1 MPDCS
6 FFEISKR
13 LIITVTDFLQTMSI
27 RTKLTLAI
35 LLSCTLLLVIVG
47 GSFLAVE
54 MHSSRAALIQEVR
67 TLASSLATNS
77 SRSLVLGKY
86 SEIEETL
93 SSLRQ
98 QQNIHAA
105 YLFDLSGKPVAEYLN
120 QNKAD
125 LILTSLRHDFKHIG
139 GQFILPDGGK
149 QVFDLNHLSCF
160 VPVYFADR
168 SVGTIYLLSDLRA
181 LYERLEGVA
190 YGFVLAFILL
200 LLTSWQLAR
209 WIQKPL
215 STPLVKLSEIMEQVR
230 ASKTYSIRAEKLST
244 DEVGSLVDGFNRM
257 LEQIEQQQ
265 SKLIHHQTELEQTV
279 AERTAE
285 LRVTVDQLDQARRL
299 ADAANE
305 AKSDFLSKMTH
316 ELRTPLIG
324 VLGMNELL
332 QRTDLDERQML
343 LTDTVQKS
351 GEELLKLISDV
362 LDISRI
368 EAGRLELEPTAVDLH
383 QIVEDVASLL
393 FPMARN
399 KGLGLVIDIS
409 FGALWKVYA
418 DENRIRQIV
427 MNLIGNAV
435 KFTSSGQVVVSLTC
449 VQEGD
454 GNGLFTLNVVDTGI
468 GLDEQSIEKI
478 FDLFYQSDRS
488 GPREQQ
494 GSGLGLAI
502 VRQLVD
508 LMDGQLTLTSDLDRG
523 SNFQVQLRFPL
534 IEKKVFSIPEN
545 LMGKT
550 VLLCMD
556 KSLERDLLVERL
568 TELNFKVDVMT
579 CADNAFYHLSAA
591 QRNGKPYSLLFVDQ
605 VLHTLTGQ
613 PLYQSL
619 RDADQFQPHRTI
631 ILCHEHSQQT
641 SLLKNETKLQF
652 PLCWSNLCEVVTY
665 SWQGLQLISKPS
677 VSLDQKKLTEEV
689 RTEFLLLGQK
699 FASRE
704 LLRLVLAKNDISV
717 RLVDQV
723 GDLVSENSVNRKNC
737 LLIDCPYLPESELA
751 DFLMCH
757 HSDFAKIILLSA
769 TPPGDY
775 LASFDVHH
783 LPKSLNEHI
792 IEHSLKPLLAD
803 DIQQSG
809 HRV

>member
-1 MPDCS
+1 MID
-6 FFEISKR
+6 FFLTI
-13 LIITVTDFLQTMSI
+13 SI

-35 LLSCTLLLVIVG
+35 LLSCTLLLVVVG

-86 SEIEETL
+86 SEIDEIL

-105 YLFDLSGKPVAEYLN
+105 YLFDMSGKPVAEYLN
-120 QNKAD
+120 QNNSD
-125 LILTSLRHDFKHIG
+125 LILTSLRYDFKHSR

-149 QVFDLNHLSCF
+149 QIFDLNHLSCF

-200 LLTSWQLAR
+200 LLASWQLAR

-215 STPLVKLSEIMEQVR
+215 STPLVKLSEAMEQVS
-230 ASKTYSIRAEKLST
+230 ASKKYSIRAEKLST

-265 SKLIHHQTELEQTV
+265 SKLILHQTELEQTV

-305 AKSDFLSKMTH
+305 AKSEFLSKMTH

-343 LTDTVQKS
+343 LTETVQKS
-351 GEELLKLISDV
+351 GEELLTLISDV

-368 EAGRLELEPTAVDLH
+368 EAGRLELEPAAVDLH

-399 KGLGLVIDIS
+399 KGLDLVTDIS
-409 FGALWKVYA
+409 LDAAWKVYA

-435 KFTSSGQVVVSLTC
+435 KFTSSGRVVVSLKC
-449 VQEGD
+449 AQEGD
-454 GNGLFTLNVVDTGI
+454 NHGLFTLNVADTGI

-488 GPREQQ
+488 GSREQQ

-508 LMDGQLTLTSDLDRG
+508 LMDGQLTLISDLDHG
-523 SNFQVQLRFPL
+523 SNFQVQFRFPL
-534 IEKKVFSIPEN
+534 IEKKIFSIPQN

-550 VLLCMD
+550 VFLCMD

-568 TELNFKVDVMT
+568 VELNFKVDLMT
-579 CADNAFYHLSAA
+579 CVDNAFYHLKAA
-591 QRNGKPYSLLFVDQ
+591 QRDGMPYSLLFVDQ
-605 VLHTLTGQ
+605 ALQMLTGQ

-619 RDADQFQPHRTI
+619 RDADQFESYRTI
-631 ILCHEHSQQT
+631 ILCHEHRQHHSF
-641 SLLKNETKLQF
+641 LKNETKLQF
-652 PLCWSNLCEVVTY
+652 PLCWSNLCDVITY
-665 SWQGLQLISKPS
+665 SWQSLQLLSSPS
-677 VSLDQKKLTEEV
+677 VCVAQENLTAEV
-689 RTEFLLLGQK
+689 QTELFLLGQK

-723 GDLVSENSVNRKNC
+723 GDLITENSVNHKRV
-737 LLIDCPYLPESELA
+737 LLIDCPYFPESELVE
-751 DFLMCH
+751 FLRCH
-757 HSDFAKIILLSA
+757 QNDFAMIILLSTA
-769 TPPGDY
+769 PPGEY
-775 LASFDVHH
+775 LASLGVHH

-792 IEHSLKPLLAD
+792 IETSLKPLLAD